1 MVKFLIIMAGLG
13 GGTLLGMLP
22 RLYAPWGRLRTWILV
37 VWIAISACATLVPP
51 IATDLDTLQGLAT
64 MGPQEP
70 INASFY
76 ITGAANDT
84 TLKLT
89 NDTSLS
95 ATASDRAVLRIRPTV
110 GASGKEYKLT
120 LPKDSE
126 LFEYAKDTNSEI
138 IAKLS
143 YSPAEK
149 IFRFVSLESIDPWIV
164 LPYVPGLGERMRIIN
179 FHVPVAWVAVLAYL
193 FSMVYSIMYLRR
205 RDPDLDAKAASAAAL
220 GTVFCI
226 LATVSGMIWAKFNW
240 GAYWNWDPR
249 ETSIFMLLLI
259 YAAYFT
265 LRSAIAT
272 DDARARLSAVYNVLA
287 AVTVPFFIF
296 ILPRITS
303 GLHPG
308 AAGEETTGPI
318 LSAQSEMMNIVKQI
332 TFALALGG
340 FTALFLRLQNAL
352 HRTRRIGEL
361 INEAEDQDFQ
371 RITNKEGK

>member
-1 MVKFLIIMAGLG
+1 MAGLG
-13 GGTLLGMLP
+13 GGVLLGMLP

-51 IATDLDTLQGLAT
+51 IATDLETLQGLSS
-64 MGPQEP
+64 MGQQEP

-76 ITGAANDT
+76 ITGT
-84 TLKLT
+84 IEVIRELW
-89 NDTSLS
+89 DTSHAKPSRFLK
-95 ATASDRAVLRIRPTV
+95 IRSTPET
-110 GASGKEYKLT
+110 SGKEYNLI
-120 LPKDSE
+120 LPEDSE
-126 LFEYAKDTNSEI
+126 LFECAKEPKKEI
-138 IAKLS
+138 FAKLS
-143 YSPAEK
+143 YSPEEK
-149 IFRFVSLESIDPWIV
+149 HFHFVSLESIDPWVV

-352 HRTRRIGEL
+352 YRTRRIGEL

>member
-1 MVKFLIIMAGLG
+1 MVKFLIILVGLG
-13 GGTLLGMLP
+13 GGALLGMLP

-51 IATDLDTLQGLAT
+51 IATDLETLQGLAT
-64 MGPQEP
+64 MGQPEP

-76 ITGAANDT
+76 ITGSTIVIVEAWA
-84 TLKLT
+84 
-89 NDTSLS
+89 TSYPES
-95 ATASDRAVLRIRPTV
+95 CHYLRIRSTHETC
-110 GASGKEYKLT
+110 GKEYDLI
-120 LPKDSE
+120 LPEDSE
-126 LFEYAKDTNSEI
+126 LFDYVKGPKKEF

-143 YSPAEK
+143 YSPEEK
-149 IFRFVSLESIDPWIV
+149 HFHFVSLESIDPWIV

-193 FSMVYSIMYLRR
+193 FSMVYSVLYLRR
-205 RDPDLDAKAASAAAL
+205 RDPAMDAKAASAAAL

-265 LRSAIAT
+265 LRSAIPT
-272 DDARARLSAVYNVLA
+272 DDARARLSAVYNILA

-308 AAGEETTGPI
+308 AAGEVTSGPI
-318 LSAQSEMMNIVKQI
+318 LSAQSEMMNLAKQF

-352 HRTRRIGEL
+352 YRLRLAHERVGE
-361 INEAEDQDFQ
+361 IENSNFQ
-371 RITNKEGK
+371 AITKPKGE